1 MKRYAASLLC
11 AAMLAG
17 ILALFAFV
25 VMGGYE
31 RFALDGAFAIP
42 TLDEILSPRNYRKTL
57 IAGFVALGFAALDVQ
72 SLTTRG
78 EAEKSA
84 DPKPCD
90 APLGF
95 AALRARRY
103 CLLLFAFFYTLL
115 VTRLLPVEMEPD
127 ARAGFT
133 VKASLAFAAVFAITR
148 RPLDWTV
155 GNVFQFLMAMVGS
168 FLKGFNR
175 G

>member
-25 VMGGYE
+25 VTGNYE
-31 RFALDGAFAIP
+31 RLALDGAFAIP
-42 TLDEILSPRNYRKTL
+42 PPDEIFSPRNYRKTL

-78 EAEKSA
+78 KSERSAE
-84 DPKPCD
+84 PKPCD
-90 APLGF
+90 DLLGF

-103 CLLLFAFFYTLL
+103 CLLLFAFFYAVL
-115 VTRLLPVEMEPD
+115 VMRLLPVEVEPD

-133 VKASLAFAAVFAITR
+133 VKASLAFAAVFAVTR

-155 GNVFQFLMAMVGS
+155 FNVFQFLMAMAAS